1 VHYRDWYT
9 LLCAA
14 GFRARG
20 QDPLANFLAQIS
32 RSTDVSPWDSAQ
44 VATGSE
50 RLNCFD
56 RTTTR
61 VAAIRRLR
69 ERDGGR
75 QP

>member
-1 VHYRDWYT
+1 
-9 LLCAA
+9 
-14 GFRARG
+14 
-20 QDPLANFLAQIS
+20 
-32 RSTDVSPWDSAQ
+32 VSPWDSAQ